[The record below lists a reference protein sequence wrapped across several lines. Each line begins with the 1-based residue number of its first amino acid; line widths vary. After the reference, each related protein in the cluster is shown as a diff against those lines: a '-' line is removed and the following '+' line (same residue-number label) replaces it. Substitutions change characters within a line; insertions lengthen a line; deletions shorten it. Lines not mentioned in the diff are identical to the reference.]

1 MLYLPKG
8 TRDPNEIAFLESFPQ
23 LKKRIY
29 SVREKK
35 VDTTQKCSW
44 FVFTFPLVK
53 PD

>member
-35 VDTTQKCSW
+35 SGHNSKMQ
-44 FVFTFPLVK
+44 LVCIHFSISK
-53 PD
+53 A